1 MNEAHVHLATNHL
14 PIIIPFIALVV
25 LLIGMFSKSDAVKR
39 TAFFLFIL
47 GAIATFPAFESGEE
61 AEEIV
66 EHMAG
71 VSHDLIHEHEEK
83 AELFMVLSYLLGAL
97 SLVGLWANWKKKKF
111 ADTLMYV
118 IALYSIIV
126 LYMAKEAGTS
136 GGEIRH
142 QEIRST
148 FKKAVEKNG
157 EKEHED

>member
-1 MNEAHVHLATNHL
+1 MNEAHVHLVTNHL

-25 LLIGMFSKSDAVKR
+25 LLIGLISKSEAVKR

-47 GAIATFPAFESGEE
+47 GAISTFPAFESGEE

-66 EHMAG
+66 EHLAG

-83 AELFMVLSYLLGAL
+83 AELFMVLSYLLGAM

-126 LYMAKEAGTS
+126 LYMAKETGTS

-142 QEIRST
+142 PEIRTT
-148 FKKAVEKNG
+148 FKKAVEKPS

>member
-1 MNEAHVHLATNHL
+1 MNEAHVHLITNHL

-25 LLIGMFSKSDAVKR
+25 LLIGLFSKSDAVKR

-47 GAIATFPAFESGEE
+47 GAIATYPAFESGEE

-66 EHMAG
+66 EHLAE

-83 AELFMVLSYLLGAL
+83 AELFMVLFYLLGAL

-111 ADTLMYV
+111 ADILTYCTILLSV
-118 IALYSIIV
+118 VV
-126 LYMAKEAGTS
+126 LYVAKETGTT

-142 QEIRST
+142 PEIRST
-148 FKKAVEKNG
+148 FKVNKESHK
-157 EKEHED
+157 EEHEEH

>member
-1 MNEAHVHLATNHL
+1 MNEAHVHLVTNHL

-47 GAIATFPAFESGEE
+47 GAISTFPAFESGEE

-66 EHMAG
+66 EHLAG

-83 AELFMVLSYLLGAL
+83 AEVFATFSYILGAL
-97 SLVGLWANWKKKKF
+97 SLFGMWASWKVKSFSKILSL
-111 ADTLMYV
+111 A
-118 IALYSIIV
+118 IV
-126 LYMAKEAGTS
+126 LFAGIVLFLGKQTGTT

-142 QEIRST
+142 TEIRTGQAAQSSGD
-148 FKKAVEKNG
+148 AE
-157 EKEHED
+157 EEHED

>member
-1 MNEAHVHLATNHL
+1 MNEAHVHLVTNHL

-25 LLIGMFSKSDAVKR
+25 LLIGLISKSDAVKR

-47 GAIATFPAFESGEE
+47 GAISTFPAFESGEE

-66 EHMAG
+66 EHLAG

-111 ADTLMYV
+111 AN
-118 IALYSIIV
+118 IISYITILFSVVV
-126 LYMAKEAGTS
+126 LYVAKETGTT

-142 QEIRST
+142 PEIRST

-157 EKEHED
+157 AKEHQE

>member
-1 MNEAHVHLATNHL
+1 MNEAHVHLITNHL

-25 LLIGMFSKSDAVKR
+25 LLIGLFSKSDAVKR

-47 GAIATFPAFESGEE
+47 GAIATYTAFESGEE

-111 ADTLMYV
+111 SDILTYCTILLSV
-118 IALYSIIV
+118 VV
-126 LYMAKEAGTS
+126 LYVAKETGTT

-142 QEIRST
+142 PEIRST
-148 FKKAVEKNG
+148 FKQATESHR
-157 EKEHED
+157 EEHEEH